1 VTAPTETT
9 SASGEAESTDPGP
22 SGPPPVRAREAVFLV
37 VGSLLLAG
45 AVIGTRWGVFTPDT
59 RPDLYQ
65 APGAFLRST
74 VQAWVGGS
82 SGLGQGNF
90 NAGAAPVAAIVWLI
104 RTLGAPAWLAVRVW
118 RLALLLVGAWGIRR
132 YLGALMGRRLSVG
145 ARLVATVFWV
155 VNPYVVVAGSTTP
168 ILLPYALLPWT
179 MLAFLRAT
187 RSPRSWRWPALFALA
202 FFAQTGLNAG
212 VVPFFQLLALPA
224 QLVFARWV
232 EGRTW
237 RDLLRVVVRCG
248 ALCVAVSLYWL
259 LPSFLASSTGAGI
272 AAVTERPA
280 DVARTSSY
288 AETVRGLGNWP
299 LYGRAGEREFLG
311 DYTVYLTSPIV
322 VICTFLI
329 PVLVGLALWRSRARE
344 RLLVVALL
352 GFGLPV
358 MVGMFP
364 PASPYPAGSLL
375 QTIFDRV
382 PASLAFRTTNK
393 VGAVVVLAEAIALAI
408 GWRTW
413 ETRARQRGR
422 GVRVLAVVAIGLVLF
437 GASAP
442 LWNGGLYPLGY
453 SIPGSWERATDRL
466 DADRQETRVLV
477 VPGGSGGNYRWG
489 MRSPD
494 DLFPSLLA
502 RPVAVRNTVV
512 GRGDPA
518 ANFQAAFDTALAQGA
533 LSDAATST
541 TARYLGAG
549 DVLVRNDL
557 LSEEIGGPAPWIVVD
572 QVRRDPGLELTGTYG
587 RRGTDTIP
595 GSTGRATRA
604 ARRTDPSDARLRPVM
619 TYRVLDPTPPITA
632 APAAAQVLVV
642 GDGEAMGPMIAA
654 GIVDGSQPVQYLG
667 GSTRAD
673 FAEAVARGG
682 RIVLTDTNRRRAWEP
697 NRVANATSPT
707 LTADADIDAG
717 EGSTLTLWPDE
728 PDDQTVAQL
737 TGGVHVGASRDG
749 FGLHPYGRPS
759 NAFDGDP
766 NTAWITGGFNT
777 ARGQSV
783 WIDLPKAERIDEV
796 RITPWVASTPAAASV
811 VRIEVGDKR
820 VTEAIV
826 PGQDLV
832 AQIEPGRADRVKVT
846 ILEQTEGDNPVGIS
860 EISFGERQVRNV
872 TRTPRTLTRLVE
884 GADAATRKALAAM
897 PLDIVLSRA
906 RGGVTDSNAAAESQ
920 LDRAFDLPAA
930 RTFTFEASSTVAQSN
945 ELAVAAAREGERPCL
960 PVALV
965 DDELVEARV
974 VSDRAELAAG
984 QVRLEGCAP
993 IELDAGRHQMQA
1005 IIGWRLDAARFSSPG
1020 TAAPPPADPGGRAV
1034 TISDRSA
1041 THIDMTVEAS
1051 AAGPRFL
1058 RLGEAYDERWTLTVD
1073 GEDAGPPILVDG
1085 YSSGW
1090 LIDGRA
1096 HHLVAAFAPQRA
1108 VEVSF
1113 TASALAVTGVAAI
1126 ALLPAPSPWVRRRR
1140 RRDEAAAGDP
1150 GGAP

>member
-1 VTAPTETT
+1 M
-9 SASGEAESTDPGP
+9 DR
-22 SGPPPVRAREAVFLV
+22 PPPVRRREAAFLI
-37 VGSLLLAG
+37 VGALLLAI

-65 APGAFLRST
+65 SPGAFLRST
-74 VQAWVGGS
+74 VQGWVGGS

-90 NAGAAPVAAIVWLI
+90 NAGAAPVAAVVWLI

-132 YLGALMGRRLSVG
+132 YLGALMGRRLSPG
-145 ARLVATVFWV
+145 ARLLATVFWV
-155 VNPYVVVAGSTTP
+155 VNPYVIVAGSTTP

-202 FFAQTGLNAG
+202 FFLQTGLNAG

-224 QLVFARWV
+224 QLVFVRWV
-232 EGRTW
+232 EGRGW
-237 RDLLRVVVRCG
+237 RDLLRVVLRCG

-272 AAVTERPA
+272 AAVTEQPA

-299 LYGRAGEREFLG
+299 LYGRAGDREFLG
-311 DYTVYLTSPIV
+311 DYTVYLTAPLV
-322 VICTFLI
+322 VICSFLI

-352 GFGLPV
+352 AFGLPV

-375 QTIFDRV
+375 STIFDRV

-413 ETRARQRGR
+413 ESRARQRGR
-422 GVRVLAVVAIGLVLF
+422 GVRALAIVGVGLVLL

-453 SIPGSWERATDRL
+453 RIPSSWERATDQL
-466 DADRQETRVLV
+466 DADRQELRVLV

-518 ANFQAAFDTALAQGA
+518 ANFQAGLDVAMAQGA

-587 RRGTDTIP
+587 RRGTDTVP
-595 GSTGRATRA
+595 GRSGRATKA

-632 APAAAQVLVV
+632 APASAQVLVV
-642 GDGEAMGPMIAA
+642 GDGEAMSPMIDA

-667 GSTRAD
+667 GFDQEA

-697 NRVANATSPT
+697 NRVANATSPI
-707 LTADADIDAG
+707 LTPKADIDAG

-728 PDDQTVAQL
+728 PDDQTVSQL
-737 TGGVHVGASRDG
+737 TGGATVGASRDG

-766 NTAWITGGFNT
+766 GTAWIAGGFGT

-783 WIDLPKAERIDEV
+783 WIDLPKAQRIDEV
-796 RITPWVASTPAAASV
+796 RVTPWAESTPASASA
-811 VRIEVGDKR
+811 VRIEVGDKK

-832 AQIEPGRADRVKVT
+832 AAIEPGRADRVKLT
-846 ILEQTEGDNPVGIS
+846 ILEQTKGDNPVGIS
-860 EISFGERQVRNV
+860 EISFGEKQVRNV

-884 GADAATRKALAAM
+884 GADAATEEALAAM
-897 PLDIVLSRA
+897 PFDIVLSRA
-906 RGGVTDSNAAAESQ
+906 KGAVIDANDDEESQ
-920 LDRAFDLPAA
+920 LDRVFELPAD
-930 RTFTFEASSTVAQSN
+930 RTFTFAASLSVGQANPLVVAG
-945 ELAVAAAREGERPCL
+945 ARNDERPCL
-960 PVALV
+960 PVALL
-965 DDELVEARV
+965 DDDLVEARI

-984 QVRLEGCAP
+984 QVRLEGCGSLD
-993 IELDAGRHQMQA
+993 LDAGRHELQA

-1020 TAAPPPADPGGRAV
+1020 TTTPPSFDAAGREV

-1041 THIDMTVEAS
+1041 TRVDMTVAAS
-1051 AAGPRFL
+1051 DAGPRFL
-1058 RLGEAYDERWTLTVD
+1058 RLGEAYDERWSLAVD

-1085 YSSGW
+1085 YSTGW
-1090 LIDGRA
+1090 LIDGKA
-1096 HHLVAAFAPQRA
+1096 HHLVATFAPQRA
-1108 VEVSF
+1108 VQVTF
-1113 TASALAVTGVAAI
+1113 VASALAVTGVAAI
-1126 ALLPAPSPWVRRRR
+1126 ALLPAPPALVRRRR
-1140 RRDEAAAGDP
+1140 RRSERAEVATGGP
-1150 GGAP
+1150 G